1 MRKMDCL
8 FKGKDGVC
16 IRWGK
21 KNRSTKT
28 AFVEWNEKE
37 AKIFF
42 FFPGVKVEL
51 MEKMQMNL
59 TIHASLLI
67 N

>member
-1 MRKMDCL
+1 MDWL

-16 IRWGK
+16 IRRGK
-21 KNRSTKT
+21 KNGSTKT

-42 FFPGVKVEL
+42 FSWGQGRVDGENANEF
-51 MEKMQMNL
+51 NHSC
-59 TIHASLLI
+59 ISSH
-67 N
+67 